1 MLQKGFKDGPMAWR
15 IRLSSAQPWSDRL
28 LIEAKQLFGLEFVR
42 EGIEGPFI
50 LISAEK
56 SGESSAE
63 PWFDRSLIEAKQ
75 VFRLE
80 FFDRDETGVNAI
92 LEIRFYILRL
102 LLNK

>member
-1 MLQKGFKDGPMAWR
+1 MIFT
-15 IRLSSAQPWSDRL
+15 SQPG
-28 LIEAKQLFGLEFVR
+28 LFGRDRRYQRHQVNYMVKMDGQQVTFPKHFR
-42 EGIEGPFI
+42 TSHNSIF
-50 LISAEK
+50 
-56 SGESSAE
+56 SAE

-92 LEIRFYILRL
+92 LEIRFYILRF